1 MSLFQTIGS
10 LISLAAFFSYVNHR
24 YLRLP
29 QTIGVMVLRQRD
41 PDLPR
46 PFRMWL
52 YPVPAVLAFLG
63 FIYVIVMRPKSLE
76 SIRLAVVV
84 IIVGTVLF
92 WIRRRRRLASYQ
104 SE

>member
-1 MSLFQTIGS
+1 
-10 LISLAAFFSYVNHR
+10 
-24 YLRLP
+24 
-29 QTIGVMVLRQRD
+29 
-41 PDLPR
+41 
-46 PFRMWL
+46 
-52 YPVPAVLAFLG
+52 
-63 FIYVIVMRPKSLE
+63 VMRPKSLE